1 MINMLV
7 SISGLDSKIWMIL
20 IFSYLTANWKAVSK
34 IYMFINYIK
43 NIITLKLNKNTHWFR
58 NVIEI

>member
-1 MINMLV
+1 MINMLI

-20 IFSYLTANWKAVSK
+20 IFSYLTAKRKAVSK